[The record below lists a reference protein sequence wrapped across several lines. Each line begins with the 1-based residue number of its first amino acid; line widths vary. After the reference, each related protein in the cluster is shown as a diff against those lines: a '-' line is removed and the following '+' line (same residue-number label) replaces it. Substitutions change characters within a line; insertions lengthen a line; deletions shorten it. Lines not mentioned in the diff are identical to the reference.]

1 MLNEL
6 DQANNK
12 NAELKV
18 QLKSLN
24 EFYNKYNKYLDESIK
39 KLGEDNK
46 KGQES
51 IEKIKKAL
59 EEPLGV

>member
-39 KLGEDNK
+39 KIGEDNK

-59 EEPLGV
+59 GEPLGV